1 MGLAAKL
8 SNEKLVNKLL
18 NKNMGK
24 LIDICNFN
32 CLSDLHIYLRVVRF
46 LFGMVNWVQYLL
58 LYEYLIAVY

>member
-18 NKNMGK
+18 NKNVGK

-32 CLSDLHIYLRVVRF
+32 YFSDLHIYLRVVRF
-46 LFGMVNWVQYLL
+46 LFGMVN
-58 LYEYLIAVY
+58 

>member
-18 NKNMGK
+18 NKNVGK

-32 CLSDLHIYLRVVRF
+32 CLSDLVVRF
-46 LFGMVNWVQYLL
+46 LFGMVN
-58 LYEYLIAVY
+58 